1 MVFIGQQIQRLF
13 QSQVKQQVKSVL
25 KTLDKRTARPY
36 EPFVR
41 AGLMI
46 VPLADRLEPIVTFAF
61 DESRGTP
68 GAFEVEAFIS
78 EPELV
83 ELAVSNEL

>member
-1 MVFIGQQIQRLF
+1 MAWLAI
-13 QSQVKQQVKSVL
+13 
-25 KTLDKRTARPY
+25 

-46 VPLADRLEPIVTFAF
+46 VPLADRLEAIVTFAF
-61 DESRGTP
+61 DESRGTL
-68 GAFEVEAFIS
+68 GNFEVEAFIS

-83 ELAVSNEL
+83 ELVVSNEL

>member
-1 MVFIGQQIQRLF
+1 M
-13 QSQVKQQVKSVL
+13 
-25 KTLDKRTARPY
+25 
-36 EPFVR
+36 R

-46 VPLADRLEPIVTFAF
+46 VPLADRLEAIVTFAF
-61 DESRGTP
+61 DESRGTL

>member
-1 MVFIGQQIQRLF
+1 
-13 QSQVKQQVKSVL
+13 
-25 KTLDKRTARPY
+25 
-36 EPFVR
+36 
-41 AGLMI
+41 MI
-46 VPLADRLEPIVTFAF
+46 VLLADRLEAIVTFAF
-61 DESRGTP
+61 DESRGTL

>member
-1 MVFIGQQIQRLF
+1 MAWLAI
-13 QSQVKQQVKSVL
+13 
-25 KTLDKRTARPY
+25 

-41 AGLMI
+41 AGFMI

>member
-1 MVFIGQQIQRLF
+1 MAWLAI
-13 QSQVKQQVKSVL
+13 
-25 KTLDKRTARPY
+25 

-46 VPLADRLEPIVTFAF
+46 VPLADRLEAIVTFAF
-61 DESRGTP
+61 DESRGTL

>member
-1 MVFIGQQIQRLF
+1 MAWLAI
-13 QSQVKQQVKSVL
+13 
-25 KTLDKRTARPY
+25 

-41 AGLMI
+41 AGFMI
-46 VPLADRLEPIVTFAF
+46 VPLADRLEAIVTFAF
-61 DESRGTP
+61 DESRGTL
-68 GAFEVEAFIS
+68 GTFEVEAFVF